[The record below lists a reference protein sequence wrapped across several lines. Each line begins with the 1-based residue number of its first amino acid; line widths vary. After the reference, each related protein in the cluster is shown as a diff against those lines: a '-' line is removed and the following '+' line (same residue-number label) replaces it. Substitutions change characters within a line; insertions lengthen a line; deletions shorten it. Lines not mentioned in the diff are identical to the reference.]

1 MNTIDRRRFVQGLAG
16 VALTPLIPVEAFSR
30 EQAEAKAQFGFSLY
44 GMKSLKLADALKQ
57 CAEIGYDGVELAL
70 MSGWPCDP
78 ATLKGNAR
86 ADLGKRLNDSGLAVL
101 GLMEN
106 LPWVGDGRHQ
116 AWVLDRLRQAAELG
130 QVLSPR
136 SPVVLETILGGRPA
150 DWEKVKGPLA
160 RTMADW
166 AKVAEKE
173 RMIVAIKPHVSNAMH
188 TPEAARWV
196 IDQVE
201 SPWLMLAYDY
211 SHFTLRGID
220 LAQSLEVMLP
230 RTVFI
235 HVKDAKGE
243 PGKVQFLLPGDGAI
257 DYGSYFA
264 LLRKANYRGPI
275 VVEVSGQI
283 HGKPD
288 YDPVAAA
295 RRAHANLAPIMKETA
310 LRGG

>member
-1 MNTIDRRRFVQGLAG
+1 MSTIDRRRFVQGLACA
-16 VALTPLIPVEAFSR
+16 ALTPLLPVRASAREEPEAR
-30 EQAEAKAQFGFSLY
+30 ARFGFSLY
-44 GMKSLKLADALKQ
+44 GMKSLKLHDALKH

-70 MSGWPCDP
+70 MAGWPSDP
-78 ATLKGNAR
+78 AALKGDAR
-86 ADLGKRLNDSGLAVL
+86 ADLAKQLNDSGLALL

-116 AWVLDRLRQAAELG
+116 AWVLDRLRLAAEMG
-130 QVLSPR
+130 RALSPR

-150 DWEKVKGPLA
+150 DWDKVKDPLA
-160 RTMADW
+160 KTMAEW
-166 AKVAEKE
+166 ARVAEKE
-173 RMIVAIKPHVSNAMH
+173 KMIVAVKPHVGNAMH

-196 IDQVE
+196 VDQVD

-235 HVKDAKGE
+235 HVKDAKGD
-243 PGKVQFLLPGDGAI
+243 PTKVQFLLPGDGAI
-257 DYGSYFA
+257 DYASYFTS
-264 LLRKANYRGPI
+264 LKKANYRGPI

-295 RRAHANLAPIMKETA
+295 KRSYVNLAPVMQKTG
-310 LRGG
+310 LRSG